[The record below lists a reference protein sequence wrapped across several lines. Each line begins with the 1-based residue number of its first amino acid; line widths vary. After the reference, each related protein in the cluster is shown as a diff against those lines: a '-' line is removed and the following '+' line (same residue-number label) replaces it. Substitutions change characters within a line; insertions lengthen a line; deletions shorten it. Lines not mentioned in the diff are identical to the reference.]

1 MQQMRIEIR
10 RRHYRSSNK
19 NLRKNEMI
27 RRKKEKENGK
37 IRHTDLSAFQQFF
50 GYPKKR
56 NLNTG
61 HIAVRTGRSGIQYQN
76 RKNNDGL
83 SDSGGHR
90 HFYFCMQYPDTGTG
104 RYLSFFVHNRAW
116 LTAAACEASLSGS
129 MEAVRQD
136 GQAQAAAEIR
146 GEELGNV
153 GFFGAEN
160 LRCHVNAG
168 KKKVSVTYEADTI
181 AGFGGFKWTLKTE
194 GNSKVIRPVKW
205 IRRLKAAKE
214 VIGITGD

>member
-104 RYLSFFVHNRAW
+104 RYGRRMASYG
-116 LTAAACEASLSGS
+116 TAAACSGVLLLVFRKS
-129 MEAVRQD
+129 R
-136 GQAQAAAEIR
+136 
-146 GEELGNV
+146 
-153 GFFGAEN
+153 
-160 LRCHVNAG
+160 
-168 KKKVSVTYEADTI
+168 
-181 AGFGGFKWTLKTE
+181 KTE
-194 GNSKVIRPVKW
+194 IPLVPFLLLGYVGGMVI
-205 IRRLKAAKE
+205 
-214 VIGITGD
+214 